1 MYNTNNNN
9 IAITIIKRVKQL
21 HCRKNSTSQ
30 LKKKQNGKMGKCTKF
45 CWQRNLFC
53 TNQFSGPRVCICG
66 FVF

>member
-45 CWQRNLFC
+45 CWQRNLF
-53 TNQFSGPRVCICG
+53 
-66 FVF
+66 